1 MPPSDP
7 KPEAGAGAGAA
18 KPSLGAVTVIR
29 AELPTKSRRPPLQP
43 NTDRRPNAQGFP
55 FEWTLLAWAAL
66 VGISTGLA
74 IVAFHE
80 VLDFLNNY
88 LFGPFVEGLL
98 EISRSPV
105 AVAAQAQ
112 VPVAPVTL
120 PPPPAQAPPAA
131 AAAAAVA
138 AWMSL

>member
-1 MPPSDP
+1 
-7 KPEAGAGAGAA
+7 
-18 KPSLGAVTVIR
+18 VIR
-29 AELPTKSRRPPLQP
+29 TELPAKNRRPPLQP

-80 VLDFLNNY
+80 VLDFLNNF
-88 LFGPFVEGLL
+88 LFGPFVEWLL
-98 EISRSPV
+98 GISRSPV

-112 VPVAPVTL
+112 VQVPVAPVTL
-120 PPPPAQAPPAA
+120 PPPSAHDADTPLKALLQLGLRRPGLRPRTG
-131 AAAAAVA
+131 
-138 AWMSL
+138 